1 MAGDARAATC
11 DSELATSERGM
22 SVPLSGVHLRAGRAC
37 TRALTSHQD
46 GADTPEAAKCTAGT
60 RARRLSRRLLTRPLC
75 CTQGTGL
82 HYEGEFRSGKFA
94 GQGILEYGTLPAG
107 AAELTVLDYQ
117 VSAMLKGA
125 GLQPEGSYYEGGFLD
140 GMRHG
145 PGIFECEQETYE
157 GEFEGDRYHGK
168 GTWTCHDDET
178 LTGESSRY
186 QGEWAAGKRHGVGIY
201 TSELGASYEGQ
212 WREGLRHGQG
222 VEVTVPPGAS
232 GRYVG
237 QFRADVRHGEGIMH
251 YDSGGTYE
259 GEWRAGMR
267 QGKGVELFVSGARY
281 LMSICAPCSCVCG
294 CVSASLRQW
303 IPLSEPLRACAPG
316 FLSVPM

>member
-1 MAGDARAATC
+1 MHGRYSGAATE
-11 DSELATSERGM
+11 SAAT
-22 SVPLSGVHLRAGRAC
+22 
-37 TRALTSHQD
+37 
-46 GADTPEAAKCTAGT
+46 DTATFLHT
-60 RARRLSRRLLTRPLC
+60 H
-75 CTQGTGL
+75 TQGTGL

-125 GLQPEGSYYEGGFLD
+125 GFQPEGSYYEGGFLD

-201 TSELGASYEGQ
+201 TSELGASYEGP

-237 QFRADVRHGEGIMH
+237 QFRADVRHGEGVMH